1 MAFRPVD
8 EQLAILVRGTVDVEI
23 VDELRQKL
31 ERSRTEDRPLVI
43 KLGCDPTAPDLH
55 LGHTVVLTKL
65 RQFQDLGHRV
75 VFLIGDFTA
84 RIGDPTGKSATRPP
98 LSEDAILQNAATY
111 RRQVF
116 KILDEGK
123 TEIRFNSEWLA
134 KMGFDDVIR
143 LAAKYSVARMLE
155 RDDFEARLR
164 EGRPISMHELLYPLA
179 QGYDSVALK
188 ADVELG
194 GTDQRFNLLVGRDL
208 MRHYGL
214 EPQCIITTPILEGT
228 NAVEVEGRIQGD
240 KMSKSLGNYVGVEE
254 EPQQQFG
261 KVMSVCDALMWRYYE
276 LLSTVGAD
284 ELAAR
289 KRGHPKEAKVALAK
303 EIVARF
309 HGQAAAD
316 EAHRSCEELFGRG
329 KRNEIPDDA
338 PTVTIDTQGT
348 PASLVRVLVEA
359 ALVSS
364 NTDARRQIAQ
374 NAVSVDGE
382 RVADPKA
389 DLPVGTHAVRVG
401 KTRWARVILQ

>member
-1 MAFRPVD
+1 MPFQPVD
-8 EQLAILVRGTVDVEI
+8 EQLAILLRGTVDVE
-23 VDELRQKL
+23 VVGELRHKL
-31 ERSRTEDRPLVI
+31 EKSRAEDRPLVV

-116 KILDEGK
+116 KLLDESK
-123 TEIRFNSEWLA
+123 TEIRFNSEWLG

-276 LLSTVGAD
+276 LLSTIDASEV
-284 ELAAR
+284 EAR
-289 KRGHPKEAKVALAK
+289 KRGHPKDAKVALAK

-309 HGQAAAD
+309 HGSAAAD
-316 EAHRSCEELFGRG
+316 EAHRAFEELFGRG

-338 PTVTIDTQGT
+338 PTVTIDTQGA
-348 PASLVRVLVEA
+348 PAPLVRILVEA

-389 DLPVGTHAVRVG
+389 DLPVGAHAVRVG